1 MTFWVKRRRTTVLP
15 ISSCDCG
22 FGSGWTLF
30 STFCRFL
37 VGVETSRW
45 CAMLATSICTDNSA
59 ISNPKIPLPIN
70 YDFSNQQSHSQ
81 YSMHYETT
89 KPPK

>member
-1 MTFWVKRRRTTVLP
+1 
-15 ISSCDCG
+15 
-22 FGSGWTLF
+22 
-30 STFCRFL
+30 
-37 VGVETSRW
+37 
-45 CAMLATSICTDNSA
+45 MLATSICTDNSA